1 VKKNSGFTLVPI
13 LVFLVLAAALVALI
27 IKVQSPV
34 ADNSHADQQISLAT
48 LLPTMSPT
56 ATPTPSPSPSPIP
69 SPTQTPS
76 PIPTKSPTPKPT
88 ATPIPV
94 TTGPA
99 GSGFSVKR
107 VHTDR
112 GDFTVYVIGAD
123 LATTKVIVDTASGG
137 DCANNCP
144 VLPLKDY
151 VTRNNAYAGVNGG
164 YFCPDT
170 YPSCAGKTNS
180 FDTLLMNKDKVYFN
194 SSNNVY
200 STNPAVIFQG
210 GSIRFVREALEWGRD
225 TSVDG
230 VLSNYPLLVFNK
242 SNQNPGSG
250 DPKLTAKGNR
260 SFVANRGNMVFIGT
274 VLNASVQDSAAAL
287 TALEMDNAINLDS
300 GGSTALWSGG
310 YKLGPGRNLPDVI
323 LFKTK

>member
-1 VKKNSGFTLVPI
+1 MTNREGFI
-13 LVFLVLAAALVALI
+13 LIPLLILLILATSLFFVILKA
-27 IKVQSPV
+27 QTPV
-34 ADNSHADQQISLAT
+34 IDNSHATAIVLSP
-48 LLPTMSPT
+48 LPT
-56 ATPTPSPSPSPIP
+56 ATPSPSPTP
-69 SPTQTPS
+69 SPTPTVSPTP
-76 PIPTKSPTPKPT
+76 SPTPKPSVT
-88 ATPIPV
+88 ATTKPTATTIPV
-94 TTGPA
+94 STGPA
-99 GSGFSVKR
+99 GAGFSVRR
-107 VHTDR
+107 VHTTSN
-112 GDFTVYVIGAD
+112 GDFTIYVIGAD
-123 LATTKVIVDTASGG
+123 LGSTKVVVDTASAG

-151 VTRNNAYAGVNGG
+151 VSRNSAYAGVNGG

-210 GSIRFVREALEWGRD
+210 GSVRFVRQALEWGRD
-225 TSVDG
+225 TGVDG
-230 VLSNYPLLVFNK
+230 VISNYPLLVFNNE
-242 SNQNPGSG
+242 NQNPGSG

-260 SFVANRGNMVFIGT
+260 SFVANKGSMVYIGT
-274 VLNASVQDSAAAL
+274 VLSASINDSAAAL
-287 TALEMDNAINLDS
+287 TALGMENALNLDS

-310 YKLGPGRNLPDVI
+310 YKLGPGRNLPNVI